1 MTDDPYGF
9 VNITA
14 RFIGADGSMGF
25 KNGQIYDL
33 WMMKKPNVIY
43 ISRQNMNATA
53 IPYGSMKAVRK
64 NWEMAEKHSQKKKGR
79 KE

>member
-1 MTDDPYGF
+1 MANAPYGF

-25 KNGQIYDL
+25 KNGHIYDL

-43 ISRQNMNATA
+43 ISRQDMNATA
-53 IPYGSMKAVRK
+53 IPYESMKAVRK
-64 NWEMAEKHSQKKKGR
+64 NWEIHGVVKKKG
-79 KE
+79 